1 MAGWTQP
8 GGTVP
13 WGMEMLGGLRHLGP
27 KPSAWEGTVGAGK
40 EEQQWLEWGVAGSP
54 AMENKAMERRAC
66 IMLSGDLLY
75 LMAQRAAAPNPCCVT
90 TSTKR
95 LRCCLCAPRAG
106 DSSPC
111 PQQQMGNPLL
121 IMDLSEAGEKKNKK
135 EMSLV
140 RQQKGGGSSA
150 GDAAC
155 AALPLFVC
163 KRRSRGGQGRMQ
175 GCVRAQAGNQMT
187 SSPNPHPLTSLPGW
201 EPTRLNCAHL
211 VAEISTAT
219 ALKTL
224 SAYGGTTQNPP
235 GFSAQESPRSPVRL
249 QKVGAPPALGWGSSQ
264 HLLHVGL
271 PQTLPGTHVPTPGT
285 CDPV

>member
-1 MAGWTQP
+1 MGHGDAG
-8 GGTVP
+8 GV
-13 WGMEMLGGLRHLGP
+13 RRLGP

-75 LMAQRAAAPNPCCVT
+75 LMAQRPAAPNPCCVT
-90 TSTKR
+90 TGTKR

-140 RQQKGGGSSA
+140 RQHKGGGSSA

-235 GFSAQESPRSPVRL
+235 GFSAQESPRNPVRL

>member
-1 MAGWTQP
+1 
-8 GGTVP
+8 
-13 WGMEMLGGLRHLGP
+13 
-27 KPSAWEGTVGAGK
+27 
-40 EEQQWLEWGVAGSP
+40 
-54 AMENKAMERRAC
+54 MENKAMERRAC

-121 IMDLSEAGEKKNKK
+121 IMDLSEAGEKKKNKK

-219 ALKTL
+219 ALKNL
-224 SAYGGTTQNPP
+224 SAYGGTTQNRP

>member
-1 MAGWTQP
+1 MGQGDA
-8 GGTVP
+8 
-13 WGMEMLGGLRHLGP
+13 GGLRHLGP

-140 RQQKGGGSSA
+140 RQHKGGGSSA

-163 KRRSRGGQGRMQ
+163 KRRSRGGDKG
-175 GCVRAQAGNQMT
+175 GCRDA
-187 SSPNPHPLTSLPGW
+187 S
-201 EPTRLNCAHL
+201 EPRQETR
-211 VAEISTAT
+211 
-219 ALKTL
+219 
-224 SAYGGTTQNPP
+224 
-235 GFSAQESPRSPVRL
+235 
-249 QKVGAPPALGWGSSQ
+249 
-264 HLLHVGL
+264 
-271 PQTLPGTHVPTPGT
+271 
-285 CDPV
+285 